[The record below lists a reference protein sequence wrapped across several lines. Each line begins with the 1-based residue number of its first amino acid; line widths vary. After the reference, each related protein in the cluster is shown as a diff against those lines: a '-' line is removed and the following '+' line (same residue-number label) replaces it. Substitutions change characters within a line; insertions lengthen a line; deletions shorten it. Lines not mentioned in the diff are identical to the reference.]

1 MARVRQIALHCFA
14 EARIVLVVTLLLLT
28 ISVLGA
34 NRHQARDRYLG
45 ANGVDTGNCTSLAG
59 PCRTFN
65 YVDSRSASGDV
76 VHVLPGTYNLTA
88 STCIV
93 TKTSGVTW
101 QSDAHGAAT
110 INGGG
115 HCLYMW
121 HNSGTSGYLKIVG
134 FQFTGVQVNSSLNSF
149 GVLLEGS
156 EGNFE
161 VAYNTF
167 HDFGGSSATNNFGA
181 ALSPAPYGNG
191 NYTGR
196 TCSVHDNIF
205 RNIAPGGSFLYNG
218 YSLYAICG
226 NNAGDPDPKIYN
238 NLIYNEG
245 SIAIQMWHAADH
257 VHVYNNTIDKAHMGI
272 LVGIGDQGAVNG
284 AVFDVSNNIVSNSY
298 YGIYAED
305 GGGYTLSPNSTFDN
319 NLTFNNSIDWAYKHS
334 ARNLDLLTCFR
345 TANNISG
352 DPQYVD
358 RDAGQYALR
367 KRSPAAGKG
376 VNSSYSPVV
385 DLAGNARSKQASIG
399 AYEPENTAARRSQK
413 QTNGWKA
420 QRDDE

>member
-1 MARVRQIALHCFA
+1 LRH
-14 EARIVLVVTLLLLT
+14 IVHGAPEVPIILAALLLAGCC
-28 ISVLGA
+28 VLAA
-34 NRHQARDRYLG
+34 NRAQGTNRYLG
-45 ANGVDTGNCTSLAG
+45 TNGVDSGSCTSLAS

-93 TKTSGVTW
+93 TNTRGVTW
-101 QSDAHGAAT
+101 QSDAHGKAT

-121 HNSGTSGYLKIVG
+121 HNSGTSGYLKIFG

-167 HDFGGSSATNNFGA
+167 HDFGSSSSTNNFGA
-181 ALSPAPYGNG
+181 ALSPAPWGNS

-226 NNAGDPDPKIYN
+226 NNGGDPDPRIYN

-257 VHVYNNTIDKAHMGI
+257 IHVYNNTIDKAHMGI
-272 LVGIGDQGAVNG
+272 LVGIGDQGAVHG

-305 GGGYTLSPNSTFDN
+305 GSGYTLSPNSTFDN
-319 NLTFNNSIDWAYKHS
+319 NLTYNNAIDWRYKHS
-334 ARNLDLLTCFR
+334 GKNLNLLTSFR

-352 DPQYVD
+352 NPLYVGGD
-358 RDAGQYALR
+358 TGHYPVQG
-367 KRSPAAGKG
+367 RSPAAGKG
-376 VNSSYSPVV
+376 LHGGYAPVV
-385 DLAGNARSKQASIG
+385 DLDGIKRSNRPSIG
-399 AYEPENTAARRSQK
+399 AYEPEDTHAHRRQELIDAQK
-413 QTNGWKA
+413 ASTDG
-420 QRDDE
+420 D